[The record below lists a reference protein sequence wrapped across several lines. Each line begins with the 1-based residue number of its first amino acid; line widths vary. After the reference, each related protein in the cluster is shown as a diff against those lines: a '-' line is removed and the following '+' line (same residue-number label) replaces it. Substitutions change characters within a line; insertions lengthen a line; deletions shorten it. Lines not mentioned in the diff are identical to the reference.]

1 MRVLI
6 VILTLS
12 VVAIAL
18 EHPNSAPA
26 KQATGQQPQP
36 GQRKPEDAVLAT
48 TRQFVDAM
56 GNKNVPALKRI
67 IADDFVGV
75 GAGGHT
81 TSKAPDVG
89 LS

>member
-26 KQATGQQPQP
+26 KQARGSSLNPDNVNPRTQYWRP
-36 GQRKPEDAVLAT
+36 RDNSLMRWE
-48 TRQFVDAM
+48 TRM
-56 GNKNVPALKRI
+56 SRC
-67 IADDFVGV
+67 
-75 GAGGHT
+75 
-81 TSKAPDVG
+81 
-89 LS
+89 